1 MEAIVKQRQ
10 AEIDASIAREEASLA
25 AITESLETADQMT
38 KQMEYI
44 LENFGARLGK
54 LEEAVVPIHKQTKD
68 LQRLQDNIENVLNAI
83 DNVVGYH
90 HVAKR
95 QKDLINK
102 GVQGDLNTYIKSL
115 SEVQSAVEFF
125 AQNNPDSPELNRVKN
140 LLSVGTKKMEEYFIE
155 LLKRNSKVP
164 APETI
169 LEVLDN
175 NNQFDNTNIP
185 RIDSS
190 EGPRPVPIAKFERS
204 IMLEIQKISKWLAN
218 DAKYDSYSKHYGQ
231 IRGNI
236 LHQTLMQLKEF
247 IKQHGVAMLQKN
259 SKTHKSLGRKQS
271 MLVRNQQMSTKSSV
285 YRRRRS

>member
-1 MEAIVKQRQ
+1 
-10 AEIDASIAREEASLA
+10 
-25 AITESLETADQMT
+25 
-38 KQMEYI
+38 
-44 LENFGARLGK
+44 
-54 LEEAVVPIHKQTKD
+54 
-68 LQRLQDNIENVLNAI
+68 
-83 DNVVGYH
+83 
-90 HVAKR
+90 
-95 QKDLINK
+95 
-102 GVQGDLNTYIKSL
+102 
-115 SEVQSAVEFF
+115 
-125 AQNNPDSPELNRVKN
+125 
-140 LLSVGTKKMEEYFIE
+140 MEEYFIE

-175 NNQFDNTNIP
+175 NNLFDNSNIP

-259 SKTHKSLGRKQS
+259 SKTHKSLGRKQ
-271 MLVRNQQMSTKSSV
+271 R
-285 YRRRRS
+285 

>member
-1 MEAIVKQRQ
+1 
-10 AEIDASIAREEASLA
+10 
-25 AITESLETADQMT
+25 
-38 KQMEYI
+38 
-44 LENFGARLGK
+44 
-54 LEEAVVPIHKQTKD
+54 
-68 LQRLQDNIENVLNAI
+68 
-83 DNVVGYH
+83 
-90 HVAKR
+90 
-95 QKDLINK
+95 
-102 GVQGDLNTYIKSL
+102 
-115 SEVQSAVEFF
+115 
-125 AQNNPDSPELNRVKN
+125 
-140 LLSVGTKKMEEYFIE
+140 MEEYFIE

-175 NNQFDNTNIP
+175 NNLFDNSNIP
-185 RIDSS
+185 RIDSL

-259 SKTHKSLGRKQS
+259 SKTHKSLGRKQ
-271 MLVRNQQMSTKSSV
+271 R
-285 YRRRRS
+285 